1 MFWYHKKKKTTKK
14 TSFLNKEGKNE
25 CIKYRRSH
33 HMLQMLLMKVH
44 IRKGISSEWKM
55 LNVQLQKQYTIKEF
69 EASSL
74 GALININQI

>member
-1 MFWYHKKKKTTKK
+1 
-14 TSFLNKEGKNE
+14 
-25 CIKYRRSH
+25 
-33 HMLQMLLMKVH
+33 MKVH
-44 IRKGISSEWKM
+44 IGKGTSSEWKM